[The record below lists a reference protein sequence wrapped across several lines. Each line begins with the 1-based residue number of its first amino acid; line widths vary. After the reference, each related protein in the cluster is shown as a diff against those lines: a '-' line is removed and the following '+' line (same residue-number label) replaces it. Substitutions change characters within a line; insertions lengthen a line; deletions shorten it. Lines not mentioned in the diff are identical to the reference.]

1 MAFYMTVALNSPS
14 KDIQGDLQAYDI
26 YWWPRILTSWFGQ
39 DSDGPNHINKGI
51 GRGSSASRP
60 CHLGLAYVASVA
72 YVAYAVCISLP
83 SSGLHLYGSIESLLY
98 KLWGVPYKKLLSHR
112 QHFQSFHEIL
122 HHIFF
127 KDVKSHTNLHKFTW
141 GKKTYQPWNVVQNL
155 RAFALSNKIPGIT
168 SKPKPLPMPESKYVE
183 ICWNGRLWPFKSDA
197 PCIKVQWNEMDHRL
211 VEPIGV
217 HLLNIRYKHRSE
229 CIYCKY
235 KSICKYLYIHI
246 YKY

>member
-141 GKKTYQPWNVVQNL
+141 GKKNIPTVKRCTKSSSLCIVQQN
-155 RAFALSNKIPGIT
+155 SG
-168 SKPKPLPMPESKYVE
+168 
-183 ICWNGRLWPFKSDA
+183 
-197 PCIKVQWNEMDHRL
+197 H
-211 VEPIGV
+211 
-217 HLLNIRYKHRSE
+217 
-229 CIYCKY
+229 
-235 KSICKYLYIHI
+235 HI
-246 YKY
+246 QA